1 MTSRQIDLMLSA
13 IKRQNE
19 YDYKMEED
27 KQRINRNINEYKN
40 KINNDKI
47 IKNEIIKKRMEEA
60 YKKKISKKSKKL
72 KNIITHSVTKNPS
85 ESFNYNNKP
94 LIPIIKDDI
103 YNYIN
108 NYNFDRY
115 KILCENEENRLKISK
130 SVNFKINN
138 HLLNKKFYMEN
149 IKNIFGEKNAEKKKK
164 THRILENF
172 KKSNIDL
179 RNRMNLEKAKR
190 YHNFIKYL
198 QKKEYDNEIYNDIL
212 NNKRILAK
220 EKYDNY
226 FKKKDELVLKRIR
239 DLKYGRISDDYS
251 DSFKIVNTIS
261 SSVEKIRNNNILK
274 KIENKDVKRMKKLLD
289 DNVVKLSIEKEN
301 NIRKILDNENEHFN
315 KATSK
320 INALDDNKKN
330 SILNK
335 VNNTIIIENK
345 LKDAQKKYE
354 RDLKREIIYKKGNF

>member
-1 MTSRQIDLMLSA
+1 MATRQIDLMLSA

-27 KQRINRNINEYKN
+27 KERINRNINEYKN
-40 KINNDKI
+40 KINNENI
-47 IKNEIIKKRMEEA
+47 TKNEIIKKRMEEVH
-60 YKKKISKKSKKL
+60 KKNISKKTKKL
-72 KNIITHSVTKNPS
+72 KNIITHSVTKNPL
-85 ESFNYNNKP
+85 ESINYNNKP

-115 KILCENEENRLKISK
+115 KILYEKEENRLKISK
-130 SVNFKINN
+130 SVNFKLKNYSMN
-138 HLLNKKFYMEN
+138 QRLYMDN
-149 IKNIFGEKNAEKKKK
+149 IKNNFYSKN
-164 THRILENF
+164 LENQ
-172 KKSNIDL
+172 
-179 RNRMNLEKAKR
+179 
-190 YHNFIKYL
+190 IKT
-198 QKKEYDNEIYNDIL
+198 
-212 NNKRILAK
+212 KRILAK

-226 FKKKDELVLKRIR
+226 FKKKDELILKRIR

-251 DSFKIVNTIS
+251 DSYKIVNTIN
-261 SSVEKIRNNNILK
+261 SSVEKIRNNNIMK
-274 KIENKDVKRMKKLLD
+274 KIENKDIKKMKNLHD
-289 DNVVKLSIEKEN
+289 VNVVKLNIEKEN

-320 INALDDNKKN
+320 INTMDDNKKN
-330 SILNK
+330 SILNI
-335 VNNTIIIENK
+335 VNNNIIIENK